1 MRTLLALT
9 IAIAALCTW
18 LLHSGRLA
26 VPPEWN
32 PWAPLSVHHPP
43 NLLTRHKLLR
53 LEQDAPQCQAVL
65 DRAGLKHT
73 TLPDNDLRDGCGWR
87 DAVRVDDARFHPA
100 FTLTCPAAVSLALWE
115 RHGLQAAASTHL
127 GGRVIQVE
135 HVGSYACRNVRGDTG
150 GEGSRRSQHATANA
164 FDVIGFRLADGRRV
178 SVLDHWPREGTREAR
193 FLRDARN
200 GACPFF
206 SATLSPDYNAAHRD
220 HLHLDR
226 GSFRMCR

>member
-1 MRTLLALT
+1 MRILFALLLVTGVLGA
-9 IAIAALCTW
+9 W
-18 LLHSGRLA
+18 LLHSGRVT

-32 PWAPLSVHHPP
+32 PWAPLSVEHPP
-43 NLLTRHKLLR
+43 NMLTRHKLQR
-53 LEQDAPQCQAVL
+53 LENDADQCRAVL
-65 DRAGLKHT
+65 LGAELKHT
-73 TLPDNDLRDGCGWR
+73 PVPDNDLRDGCGWY
-87 DAVRVDDARFHPA
+87 DAVRVDDARFRPP

-127 GGRVIQVE
+127 GTRVAQVD
-135 HVGSYACRNVRGDTG
+135 HVGSYACRNVRGSTG

-164 FDVIGFRLADGRRV
+164 FDVIGFRLADGRRI
-178 SVLDHWPREGTREAR
+178 SVLNHWPREGPEAD
-193 FLRDARN
+193 FLRAARD
-200 GACPFF
+200 GACNFF